1 MKQGIRK
8 WHYDILPKKKQNKKT
23 TLEERET
30 GNKSRGMES
39 ATEMLIH
46 IKKRS
51 YLERKKMYID
61 TESESEVTQS

>member
-1 MKQGIRK
+1 
-8 WHYDILPKKKQNKKT
+8 
-23 TLEERET
+23 
-30 GNKSRGMES
+30 MES